1 MVAKY
6 RPRGLLIALTD
17 QPATQRALAVT
28 WGVEALVTAPFSDT
42 LTTLAAAE
50 RRVLDAGLVRP
61 GDILIFVGS
70 LPQME
75 PGRTTMLQVQVA
87 GSLSAD

>member
-1 MVAKY
+1 MA
-6 RPRGLLIALTD
+6 PHGLSRVRSLQLTAM
-17 QPATQRALAVT
+17 ATF
-28 WGVEALVTAPFSDT
+28 LVFVILQCGDT

-75 PGRTTMLQVQVA
+75 PGRTTMLQVQIA
-87 GSLSAD
+87 GSLTGGEGQP